1 MVRFRNLLFSM
12 NFLVK
17 GKKSPLLGSRTA
29 CREGFESE
37 RAESGREAAAAVAAA
52 AVAVATFKPK
62 WRCSAIPSRN
72 YFHPQKQ
79 PSLTSPASTPASAT
93 M

>member
-1 MVRFRNLLFSM
+1 M

-37 RAESGREAAAAVAAA
+37 RAESGREAAA